1 MTNCKNCGAPLHG
14 GKCEYCG
21 TEYETATMY
30 YEPLPPPRRVGVF
43 LKDREALARHARDE
57 WVYGE
62 VEYPPKI
69 ELTTAFR
76 DDAAAHFLLATYPP
90 FPSPQQQDTN
100 TTPNLGDVKF

>member
-21 TEYETATMY
+21 TECETA
-30 YEPLPPPRRVGVF
+30 PLRGGVF
-43 LKDREALARHARDE
+43 LKDREALARHVRDE

-90 FPSPQQQDTN
+90 FPEAE
-100 TTPNLGDVKF
+100 